1 LIKNTFK
8 PLWKFNK
15 NQLVLNGTVPNNH
28 RDEDNKLGGY
38 STNST
43 FVAVAVVVAV
53 GVVVGVGVGDGVVV
67 AVAVAVVVAV
77 GVVVAVAVAVVG

>member
-43 FVAVAVVVAV
+43 FVAVV
-53 GVVVGVGVGDGVVV
+53 G
-67 AVAVAVVVAV
+67 
-77 GVVVAVAVAVVG
+77 